1 MTMTRRQLALA
12 HLAGATGC
20 TLSELAAALGWRR
33 ASVRGLLSLLRK
45 EGWNIQSDMQPDKT
59 ARLRLVP
66 RGQSQSRKIQPSQ
79 ETWMRHIGL
88 METG

>member
-45 EGWNIQSDMQPDKT
+45 EGWNIQSDMQRGCM

-66 RGQSQSRKIQPSQ
+66 AGQPQSGEIPPSQ
-79 ETWMRHIGL
+79 EAWMRHIGL

>member
-12 HLAGATGC
+12 LLAGATGC

-45 EGWNIQSDMQPDKT
+45 EGWIIQSDMQAYNT
-59 ARLRLVP
+59 ARHRLVP
-66 RGQSQSRKIQPSQ
+66 YGQPRSKRIQPPE
-79 ETWMRHIGL
+79 ETWIRHIGL
-88 METG
+88 MEAG